1 MKEDKK
7 SDRPAS
13 YPRPSE
19 TDNQLNSQEEFV
31 GEQPNKK
38 DEQVEVK
45 VKVKERERERES
57 GRDRGVL

>member
-38 DEQVEVK
+38 EENVDVK
-45 VKVKERERERES
+45 VKERERES
-57 GRDRGVL
+57 GRDRGLL

>member
-7 SDRPAS
+7 NERPS
-13 YPRPSE
+13 PYPRPSE

-38 DEQVEVK
+38 EENVD

-57 GRDRGVL
+57 GRDRDIL

>member
-7 SDRPAS
+7 NERPAA
-13 YPRPSE
+13 YPRPSQ

-45 VKVKERERERES
+45 VKERERES
-57 GRDRGVL
+57 GRDRDIL